1 MKNAIFKEALRE
13 IRRSKNRFISILAII
28 AVGCGFFAG
37 VKSACPDMKLT
48 ARTYFDE
55 HQLYDIQLIST
66 YGFDENDLSAIEQ
79 LEGIRGF
86 LPSWY
91 TDVLVSEEGSSEL
104 IFRVLADSGDATG
117 EDALNE
123 SMLIEGRMPEN
134 SNECVVGITD
144 LMPAAWDIGSV
155 IELKDG
161 GDDTLEDTLS
171 TTGYTVVGFVKT
183 PQFFNLTLGSTTI
196 GDGQLDGYLIVPAEN
211 FTMDVYTSVYL
222 TLEDTL
228 GADPFSEEYEQAVDG
243 LADQLEAIADR
254 RSDERYEEILA
265 EAEEE
270 LTDARKELAD
280 GEQELADARKELE
293 DAKTELD
300 DARKELDDGWADYK
314 EGQQTLETE
323 VADGQQEL
331 ADARKELEDGEQE
344 YQDGLTDY
352 QEGQQKLEDAR
363 IELADAKKQLA
374 DGEQELADAKKQ
386 LEDARKQL
394 EDARAE
400 LDDGWVEYEDGKK
413 EFNREIQKAQQQ
425 LLDAEQELA
434 DGEAQYEQGLAA
446 YQAGLATFQQKIQ
459 EELVPSLVT
468 MQNGIRQLDAAIQ
481 DGQAKLEANRQQIEP
496 ILTGIEGILTKYELP
511 EESGGGDE
519 ETGEGETGEGNEESG
534 EDSSDI
540 GDGDQT
546 GGDPQESDSITG
558 EPNEEPTDPEGPTSE
573 EQAIIDAATKISPE
587 LGSLLTAYI
596 QATDTLTQQQIADSI
611 NTITQGIET
620 ELDTQQAKLDKAASQ
635 VSALQ
640 TRLDAIVAGLGITLP
655 EGGGEGSGGDGSGTG
670 GEEGGNTPTDPE
682 TAIAELDKGLAQI
695 ETELKAGQKELD
707 EAKAQLDAAK
717 AELDA
722 GKEELEDG
730 WSEFY
735 AGRRE
740 GQQQLADAKQQLEDG
755 EEEYAEGLAEYQDGK
770 AKYDAELPDALQKL
784 ADARQQI
791 ADGEKELAD
800 GELELVDAQ
809 TKLTDARKELDDGW
823 KELEDGENTL
833 ESERQKG
840 LQELADAY
848 QELTD
853 GEAEYG
859 DGLAEYQDGKAEF
872 DAEAPDAE
880 AEIADA
886 RQKIEDAEKELADLK
901 KPVWYVQPRYSDSR
915 YSSYTDDAGKVDA
928 VAAVF
933 PVFFVL
939 VAALVCLTAMTRMV
953 EEQRT
958 QIGTLKALGY
968 GRTAIISKY
977 LIYAISASLIG
988 GIVGLLIGFQLFPR
1002 VIINAY
1008 QNMYQLPA
1016 PLTPFRWGYA
1026 VACLAVAVLCTGLSA
1041 FAACFK
1047 ELEAFPAKLMRPK
1060 APKAGKRILL
1070 EQVGFIWKRLNFTH
1084 KVTVRN
1090 IFRYKKRVLMTV
1102 IGVAGCT
1109 ALLLTGFGM
1118 HHAVTSIATKQY
1130 GEIFFYSGMA
1140 TLDSDYTL
1148 LSRSETADYIRQLDG
1163 VSEALVVT
1171 AHSESVEAEGM
1182 SYDANIFVPENPDA
1196 LPHYINLQERQSGK
1210 KLELTDDGVI
1220 ITEKLSTLT
1229 GLKKGDTLNIRIDE
1243 QLYQFPI
1250 AGIAENYAL
1259 HYVYISPELYTSVTG
1274 KEQNPNT
1281 VLFNLDADA
1290 DQSELSSIIL
1300 KRNQV
1305 LAVSLTSEYS
1315 GVFTNLTDSMSI
1327 IVWVLILSAGAL
1339 AVIVMYNL
1347 ISINVSERTRELATI
1362 KVLGFHDNEVSAY
1375 ICRENTAASLLGM
1388 IFGLGLGILLERF
1401 VILTA
1406 EVDAVMFAHDIPWD
1420 CFLWSA
1426 LLTILFTLGVNLV
1439 VHFNLKKINM
1449 VESMKAVE

>member
-123 SMLIEGRMPEN
+123 PMLIEGRMPEN

-228 GADPFSEEYEQAVDG
+228 GAEPFSEEYEQAVDG

-481 DGQAKLEANRQQIEP
+481 DGQAKLEDSRTVLADIGEILENRKIEKP
-496 ILTGIEGILTKYELP
+496 DEGNVGG
-511 EESGGGDE
+511 EESD
-519 ETGEGETGEGNEESG
+519 EGETGEGNEESG

-573 EQAIIDAATKISPE
+573 EQAIIDAATKISPK

-611 NTITQGIET
+611 NTITQGIKT
-620 ELDTQQAKLDKAASQ
+620 ELDTQQAKLDETASQ

-695 ETELKAGQKELD
+695 ETELKVGQKELD

-809 TKLTDARKELDDGW
+809 TKLTDARKEL
-823 KELEDGENTL
+823 
-833 ESERQKG
+833 
-840 LQELADAY
+840 
-848 QELTD
+848 
-853 GEAEYG
+853 
-859 DGLAEYQDGKAEF
+859 
-872 DAEAPDAE
+872 
-880 AEIADA
+880 
-886 RQKIEDAEKELADLK
+886 ADLK

-968 GRTAIISKY
+968 GRAAIISKY

-988 GIVGLLIGFQLFPR
+988 GIVGLLIGFQLFPQ

-1171 AHSESVEAEGM
+1171 AHSESVKAEGM

-1210 KLELTDDGVI
+1210 KLELTGDGVI

-1439 VHFNLKKINM
+1439 VHFNLKKISM

>member
-117 EDALNE
+117 KDALNE
-123 SMLIEGRMPEN
+123 PMLIEGRMPEN

-228 GADPFSEEYEQAVDG
+228 GAEPFSEEYEQAVDG

-331 ADARKELEDGEQE
+331 ADARKELEDGE
-344 YQDGLTDY
+344 
-352 QEGQQKLEDAR
+352 
-363 IELADAKKQLA
+363 
-374 DGEQELADAKKQ
+374 
-386 LEDARKQL
+386 
-394 EDARAE
+394 
-400 LDDGWVEYEDGKK
+400 
-413 EFNREIQKAQQQ
+413 
-425 LLDAEQELA
+425 
-434 DGEAQYEQGLAA
+434 AQYEQGLTT
-446 YQAGLATFQQKIQ
+446 YEAGLAEFRQKA
-459 EELVPSLVT
+459 ETELAPSLVT
-468 MQNGIRQLDAAIQ
+468 IQESIKQLSGTIQ
-481 DGQAKLEANRQQIEP
+481 KGQTELDTSRSVLADIEEILEARKMEASNKGNTSGKRADEDEQKVIETAN
-496 ILTGIEGILTKYELP
+496 LLYEGL
-511 EESGGGDE
+511 GDLVAQY
-519 ETGEGETGEGNEESG
+519 
-534 EDSSDI
+534 I
-540 GDGDQT
+540 AA
-546 GGDPQESDSITG
+546 
-558 EPNEEPTDPEGPTSE
+558 PTS
-573 EQAIIDAATKISPE
+573 
-587 LGSLLTAYI
+587 TA
-596 QATDTLTQQQIADSI
+596 QQEIAGQINA
-611 NTITQGIET
+611 ITQGIQG
-620 ELDTQQAKLDKAASQ
+620 ELDAKQAKLDNTAAQ

-640 TRLDAIVAGLGITLP
+640 TRLDAIVAGLDITLP
-655 EGGGEGSGGDGSGTG
+655 EGGRDGFATG
-670 GEEGGNTPTDPE
+670 GESEAGQSGEEGNTPAGPE
-682 TAIAELDKGLAQI
+682 AAIAQLDKGLAQI
-695 ETELKAGQKELD
+695 ETELEAGQKEL
-707 EAKAQLDAAK
+707 EQAKAQLDAAK

-722 GKEELEDG
+722 
-730 WSEFY
+730 
-735 AGRRE
+735 
-740 GQQQLADAKQQLEDG
+740 
-755 EEEYAEGLAEYQDGK
+755 
-770 AKYDAELPDALQKL
+770 
-784 ADARQQI
+784 
-791 ADGEKELAD
+791 
-800 GELELVDAQ
+800 
-809 TKLTDARKELDDGW
+809 GW

-840 LQELADAY
+840 IQELANAY

-853 GEAEYG
+853 GEAEYA

-968 GRTAIISKY
+968 GRAAIISKY

-1148 LSRSETADYIRQLDG
+1148 LSRSETADYIRQLNG

-1171 AHSESVEAEGM
+1171 THSESVEAEGM

-1196 LPHYINLQERQSGK
+1196 LPYYINLQERQSGK

-1439 VHFNLKKINM
+1439 VHFNLKKISM

>member
-123 SMLIEGRMPEN
+123 PMLIEGRMPEN

-228 GADPFSEEYEQAVDG
+228 GADPFSEKYEQAVDG

-254 RSDERYEEILA
+254 RSDERYEEILT

-331 ADARKELEDGEQE
+331 ADARKKLEDGEQE

-434 DGEAQYEQGLAA
+434 DSEAQYEQGLAA

-481 DGQAKLEANRQQIEP
+481 DGQAKLEDSRTVLADIGEILENRKIEKP
-496 ILTGIEGILTKYELP
+496 DEGNVGG
-511 EESGGGDE
+511 EESD
-519 ETGEGETGEGNEESG
+519 EGETGEGNEESG

-573 EQAIIDAATKISPE
+573 EQAIIDAATKISPK

-611 NTITQGIET
+611 NTITQGIKT
-620 ELDTQQAKLDKAASQ
+620 ELDTQQAKLDETASQ

-670 GEEGGNTPTDPE
+670 GEEGGNTPTGPE

-695 ETELKAGQKELD
+695 ETELKVGQKELD

-809 TKLTDARKELDDGW
+809 TKLTDARKEL
-823 KELEDGENTL
+823 
-833 ESERQKG
+833 
-840 LQELADAY
+840 
-848 QELTD
+848 
-853 GEAEYG
+853 
-859 DGLAEYQDGKAEF
+859 
-872 DAEAPDAE
+872 
-880 AEIADA
+880 
-886 RQKIEDAEKELADLK
+886 ADLK

-968 GRTAIISKY
+968 GRAAIISKY

-988 GIVGLLIGFQLFPR
+988 GIVGLLIGFQLFPQ

-1196 LPHYINLQERQSGK
+1196 LPHYISLQERQSGK

-1229 GLKKGDTLNIRIDE
+1229 GLKKDDTLNIRIDE

-1439 VHFNLKKINM
+1439 VHFNLKKISM

>member
-123 SMLIEGRMPEN
+123 PMLIEGRMPEN
-134 SNECVVGITD
+134 SNECVVGTTD

-254 RSDERYEEILA
+254 RSDERYEEILT

-300 DARKELDDGWADYK
+300 DARKELDDGW
-314 EGQQTLETE
+314 
-323 VADGQQEL
+323 
-331 ADARKELEDGEQE
+331 
-344 YQDGLTDY
+344 
-352 QEGQQKLEDAR
+352 
-363 IELADAKKQLA
+363 
-374 DGEQELADAKKQ
+374 
-386 LEDARKQL
+386 
-394 EDARAE
+394 
-400 LDDGWVEYEDGKK
+400 VEYEDGKK

-434 DGEAQYEQGLAA
+434 DGEAQYEQGVAA
-446 YQAGLATFQQKIQ
+446 YEAGLAEFKKEIETK
-459 EELVPSLVT
+459 LVPSLVT

-519 ETGEGETGEGNEESG
+519 ETGEGETGEGNQESG

-540 GDGDQT
+540 GGGDQT

-573 EQAIIDAATKISPE
+573 EQAIIDAATKISPD
-587 LGSLLTAYI
+587 LRSLLTTYI

-611 NTITQGIET
+611 NTITQGIEA
-620 ELDTQQAKLDKAASQ
+620 ELDTQQAKLDETASQ

-695 ETELKAGQKELD
+695 ETELEAGQKELD

-800 GELELVDAQ
+800 
-809 TKLTDARKELDDGW
+809 
-823 KELEDGENTL
+823 
-833 ESERQKG
+833 
-840 LQELADAY
+840 
-848 QELTD
+848 
-853 GEAEYG
+853 
-859 DGLAEYQDGKAEF
+859 
-872 DAEAPDAE
+872 
-880 AEIADA
+880 
-886 RQKIEDAEKELADLK
+886 LK

-968 GRTAIISKY
+968 GRAAIISKY

-1016 PLTPFRWGYA
+1016 SLTPFRWGYA
-1026 VACLAVAVLCTGLSA
+1026 VACLAVAVLCTGFSA

-1171 AHSESVEAEGM
+1171 AHSESVKAEGM

-1439 VHFNLKKINM
+1439 VHFNLKKISM

>member
-1 MKNAIFKEALRE
+1 M
-13 IRRSKNRFISILAII
+13 
-28 AVGCGFFAG
+28 
-37 VKSACPDMKLT
+37 
-48 ARTYFDE
+48 
-55 HQLYDIQLIST
+55 
-66 YGFDENDLSAIEQ
+66 
-79 LEGIRGF
+79 
-86 LPSWY
+86 
-91 TDVLVSEEGSSEL
+91 
-104 IFRVLADSGDATG
+104 
-117 EDALNE
+117 
-123 SMLIEGRMPEN
+123 
-134 SNECVVGITD
+134 
-144 LMPAAWDIGSV
+144 
-155 IELKDG
+155 
-161 GDDTLEDTLS
+161 
-171 TTGYTVVGFVKT
+171 
-183 PQFFNLTLGSTTI
+183 
-196 GDGQLDGYLIVPAEN
+196 
-211 FTMDVYTSVYL
+211 
-222 TLEDTL
+222 
-228 GADPFSEEYEQAVDG
+228 
-243 LADQLEAIADR
+243 
-254 RSDERYEEILA
+254 
-265 EAEEE
+265 
-270 LTDARKELAD
+270 
-280 GEQELADARKELE
+280 
-293 DAKTELD
+293 
-300 DARKELDDGWADYK
+300 
-314 EGQQTLETE
+314 
-323 VADGQQEL
+323 
-331 ADARKELEDGEQE
+331 
-344 YQDGLTDY
+344 
-352 QEGQQKLEDAR
+352 
-363 IELADAKKQLA
+363 
-374 DGEQELADAKKQ
+374 
-386 LEDARKQL
+386 
-394 EDARAE
+394 
-400 LDDGWVEYEDGKK
+400 
-413 EFNREIQKAQQQ
+413 
-425 LLDAEQELA
+425 
-434 DGEAQYEQGLAA
+434 
-446 YQAGLATFQQKIQ
+446 
-459 EELVPSLVT
+459 
-468 MQNGIRQLDAAIQ
+468 
-481 DGQAKLEANRQQIEP
+481 
-496 ILTGIEGILTKYELP
+496 
-511 EESGGGDE
+511 
-519 ETGEGETGEGNEESG
+519 
-534 EDSSDI
+534 
-540 GDGDQT
+540 
-546 GGDPQESDSITG
+546 
-558 EPNEEPTDPEGPTSE
+558 
-573 EQAIIDAATKISPE
+573 
-587 LGSLLTAYI
+587 
-596 QATDTLTQQQIADSI
+596 
-611 NTITQGIET
+611 
-620 ELDTQQAKLDKAASQ
+620 
-635 VSALQ
+635 
-640 TRLDAIVAGLGITLP
+640 
-655 EGGGEGSGGDGSGTG
+655 
-670 GEEGGNTPTDPE
+670 
-682 TAIAELDKGLAQI
+682 
-695 ETELKAGQKELD
+695 
-707 EAKAQLDAAK
+707 
-717 AELDA
+717 
-722 GKEELEDG
+722 
-730 WSEFY
+730 
-735 AGRRE
+735 
-740 GQQQLADAKQQLEDG
+740 ADAKQQLEDG

-809 TKLTDARKELDDGW
+809 TKLTDARKELDAGW

-968 GRTAIISKY
+968 GRAAIISKY

-1439 VHFNLKKINM
+1439 VHFNLKKISM